1 MYNNE
6 YVGPALDL
14 LMTGLR
20 PFVERQFQ
28 TCYGDSWR
36 TRAAQTLR
44 RDPESQTLTSD
55 GELHLD
61 VYALLTLMWVH
72 WNEVFWST
80 LGPDERSRV
89 SLLRGIRNRWA
100 HQRSFS
106 IDDTFDA
113 LNTIERL
120 LTAIP
125 VPEESNAVAQL
136 KGRVLSLPERDSPP
150 EDGSVSLQDGE
161 DGGKDV
167 LPPEPNPPARAT
179 EYIVQLSRDQSVVEA
194 WSARLLPFEPK
205 GRYLDLRKDIRDGIR
220 ALPENPDGVLHAICG
235 TPQQPNEKW
244 DVENILFY
252 NVGTSYFAPLA
263 RRGVRFERSFSYPS
277 PPQPLGTQ
285 NVAYHRYTTASLDE
299 EFTYWKSS
307 QLLARWTNIEIPRLS
322 ASSKPASIWH
332 RMAASS
338 VEIVARPE
346 APPPRF
352 GLTVTIAA
360 PASVRTVNSVDVL
373 KPLIDGLV
381 SSVQAHDGEPD
392 EISRRIAAELGID
405 CQTIAALLC
414 RRDRALLDARQ
425 LVVLR
430 AQGVMWQPD
439 DRLLLAG
446 EVRVHI
452 HPGTQWLVS
461 GALFEI
467 ASRFPR

>member
-1 MYNNE
+1 MYNNV
-6 YVGPALDL
+6 YVGLALDIL
-14 LMTGLR
+14 VTGLR

-44 RDPESQTLTSD
+44 RDPESQRLTSD
-55 GELHLD
+55 SELHLD
-61 VYALLTLMWVH
+61 VYALLALMKFH
-72 WNEVFWST
+72 WKEVFWNT
-80 LGPDERSRV
+80 LGPDELSHV
-89 SLLRGIRNRWA
+89 NLLRGVRNRWA
-100 HQRSFS
+100 HQEPFS
-106 IDDTFDA
+106 IDDSLYA
-113 LNTIERL
+113 LHTIERL
-120 LTAIP
+120 LAAIP
-125 VPEESNAVAQL
+125 APAESNEVARL
-136 KGRVLSLPERDSPP
+136 KRRVLSIPEKGPSP
-150 EDGSVSLQDGE
+150 ENGDGV
-161 DGGKDV
+161 
-167 LPPEPNPPARAT
+167 PPPPNPPV
-179 EYIVQLSRDQSVVEA
+179 EYIVQPSRDQRVVEV

-205 GRYLDLRKDIRDGIR
+205 GRYLDLRKDIRDGIH

-263 RRGVRFERSFSYPS
+263 RRGVRFERAFSYPS

-285 NVAYHRYTTASLDE
+285 NIAYHRYTTASLDE
-299 EFTYWKSS
+299 EFAYWKSS

-332 RMAASS
+332 RMVASPM
-338 VEIVARPE
+338 EIVARPE
-346 APPPRF
+346 VPPPRF
-352 GLTVTIAA
+352 GLTVMIAA
-360 PASVRTVNSVDVL
+360 PASVGTVNTVDVL

-381 SSVQAHDGEPD
+381 SSFQAHDGEPD
-392 EISRRIAAELGID
+392 EVSRRTATELGID
-405 CQTIAALLC
+405 RQTVASLLC
-414 RRDRALLDARQ
+414 QRDRALLGARQ

-430 AQGVMWQPD
+430 AQGVTWQPND
-439 DRLLLAG
+439 HLLLAA
-446 EVRVHI
+446 EVRVHT